1 MESRPSYATPKK
13 ILFSNWMELK
23 LFPFK
28 ILNWNL
34 IFLFF
39 SLSSQWK
46 HPFFQD
52 KGWGWLRLK
61 MRMKVS
67 CNDQHPVGPSQR
79 WSSDSHLLSSLGF
92 QHNSEINDFISDPS
106 FASWIELNWMNEWI
120 NMILAVFTEEDIWDS
135 SYMLSFMNDWI
146 KLYHRGLLLLFIK
159 KTLSCLVFFLY

>member
-1 MESRPSYATPKK
+1 MESRRPSYATPKK

-23 LFPFK
+23 IFPFK

-39 SLSSQWK
+39 SLFSQWK
-46 HPFFQD
+46 HPFFYY
-52 KGWGWLRLK
+52 KGWGWLRLR

-92 QHNSEINDFISDPS
+92 QHNSKINDFISDPS
-106 FASWIELNWMNEWI
+106 SASWIELSWIEWMNKYD
-120 NMILAVFTEEDIWDS
+120 LQ
-135 SYMLSFMNDWI
+135 
-146 KLYHRGLLLLFIK
+146 K
-159 KTLSCLVFFLY
+159 KTYEILLICFPLWTSESSCTVEDYYYYL